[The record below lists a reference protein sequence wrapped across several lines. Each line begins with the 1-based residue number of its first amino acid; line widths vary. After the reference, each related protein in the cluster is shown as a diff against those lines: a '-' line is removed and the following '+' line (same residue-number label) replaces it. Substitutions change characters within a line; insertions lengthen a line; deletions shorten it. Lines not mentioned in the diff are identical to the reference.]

1 MIVGGNKKGYQATF
15 RAISYS
21 YCALLFNIVPF
32 IGSFVG
38 SVYMIILII
47 FGVREGHRI
56 STGKAVLAVLLPL
69 IVVLGLGILAAI
81 LLPMFLAG
89 SGLLRGVGV

>member
-1 MIVGGNKKGYQATF
+1 
-15 RAISYS
+15 
-21 YCALLFNIVPF
+21 
-32 IGSFVG
+32 
-38 SVYMIILII
+38 MIILII

-81 LLPMFLAG
+81 LLPMFLG
-89 SGLLRGVGV
+89 GLGLFRGVGV